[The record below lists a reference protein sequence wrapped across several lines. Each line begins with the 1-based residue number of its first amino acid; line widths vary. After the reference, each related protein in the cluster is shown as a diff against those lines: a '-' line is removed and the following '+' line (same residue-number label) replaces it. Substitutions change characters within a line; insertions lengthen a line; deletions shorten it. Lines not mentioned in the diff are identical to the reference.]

1 MYTLKLKDIAKVR
14 TGLILTRKRARDS
27 FEVKQE
33 YSLLTL
39 QNIDETGCFTDVPFD
54 TYQSKDIL
62 EEQYLTQSGDI
73 ILRLN
78 DPYTAVYIDENKKGI
93 VFPNY
98 FVALSIS
105 DERYS
110 PGFISWYLNTD
121 YVKRKYKK
129 GQTGTLV
136 PNINR
141 SLILDL
147 PLPVVS
153 LERQEKIAELHR
165 LFLKERRLQIQLL
178 KEKNNYYKGYTEQLI
193 QQLMGEN

>member
-1 MYTLKLKDIAKVR
+1 MCTLKLKDIAKVR

-33 YSLLTL
+33 YPLLTL
-39 QNIDETGCFTDVPFD
+39 QNIDETGFFTDVPFD

-98 FVALSIS
+98 FVALSID

-129 GQTGTLV
+129 GQAGTLV

-141 SLILDL
+141 SLILNL
-147 PLPVVS
+147 PIPTLS
-153 LERQEKIAELHR
+153 LQKQEKIATLYSLH
-165 LFLKERRLQIQLL
+165 LKERHLYQQLL
-178 KEKNNYYKGYTEQLI
+178 NEKQTYYKGYTEQII
-193 QQLMGEN
+193 QRIMGEN